1 MDPSFTITDRIWEGH
16 RLRQEKHRA
25 RGNGFGFSL
34 FDPDDIATNTI
45 SARYWKD
52 GSEALISQKSKNPR
66 TLTPRECARLQGFP
80 DEFILNSS
88 KRHAY
93 QQFGNSVPVPLIQK
107 IGKNILQT
115 LKVKKTLKIPTG
127 VKAELGLKDK
137 RLSKRGKKI

>member
-1 MDPSFTITDRIWEGH
+1 MIS
-16 RLRQEKHRA
+16 
-25 RGNGFGFSL
+25 
-34 FDPDDIATNTI
+34 ATNTI

-52 GSEALISQKSKNPR
+52 GSEALISQTNKNPR

-107 IGKNILQT
+107 IGENILQA
-115 LKVKKTLKIPTG
+115 LKEKIPRSDG
-127 VKAELGLKDK
+127 APRVPEEFAFNDK
-137 RLSKRGKKI
+137 RV